1 MNHFESRLDV
11 MDGKG
16 IIVCMSIRICI
27 DLYDQIIKLR
37 PNLHN
42 EDDREFISLAAGQ
55 DISILFFIY
64 YCIQLESGIGGIG
77 SLHVKGFCYSLFKFI
92 RNLITLQYRTIS

>member
-1 MNHFESRLDV
+1 MNHFESSRLDV

-16 IIVCMSIRICI
+16 IIVCMSRRICI

-42 EDDREFISLAAGQ
+42 EDDREFISLAVGQ

-64 YCIQLESGIGGIG
+64 YCFQLESGIGGI
-77 SLHVKGFCYSLFKFI
+77 
-92 RNLITLQYRTIS
+92 

>member
-16 IIVCMSIRICI
+16 IIVCMSRKICI

-37 PNLHN
+37 PNWNN

-64 YCIQLESGIGGIG
+64 YCFQLESGIGGI
-77 SLHVKGFCYSLFKFI
+77 
-92 RNLITLQYRTIS
+92 